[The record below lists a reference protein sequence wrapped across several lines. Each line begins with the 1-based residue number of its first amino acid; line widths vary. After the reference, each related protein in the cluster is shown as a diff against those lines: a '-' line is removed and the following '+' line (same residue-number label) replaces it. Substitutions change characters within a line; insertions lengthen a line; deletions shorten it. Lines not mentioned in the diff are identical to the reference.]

1 MTTCSGAN
9 MPDRNNLYLWGC
21 RSDKQNIDER
31 TMGGVIGG
39 CITLY
44 DNSNNNI
51 RSEFVDKRFHVR
63 CDVHKIMIVNKHVIQ
78 NNLLG

>member
-1 MTTCSGAN
+1 M
-9 MPDRNNLYLWGC
+9 D
-21 RSDKQNIDER
+21 
-31 TMGGVIGG
+31 GVIGG

-51 RSEFVDKRFHVR
+51 RSKFVDKRFHVR

-78 NNLLG
+78 NNSLA